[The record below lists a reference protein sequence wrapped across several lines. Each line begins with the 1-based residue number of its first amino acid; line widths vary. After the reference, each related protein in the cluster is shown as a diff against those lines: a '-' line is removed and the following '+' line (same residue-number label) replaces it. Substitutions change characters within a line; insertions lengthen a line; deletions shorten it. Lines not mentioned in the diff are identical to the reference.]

1 VLGSVLAAGA
11 EAGFVSD
18 GYGLGVVDPPQEGV
32 VFDGGEDDIGLIV
45 CDRAHRVLDGGGV
58 DERRGALHEH
68 RDVVVLVEGRQ
79 GVDERGFAGGGVA
92 GDLCGTVGDL
102 GAGAQGFGGDALVVG
117 RDDHAVDAGAGLRGV
132 DRAGQQRDPGDLL
145 QVLQGDALGPAAGRD
160 DRDRAVWGGPGGGV
174 RVTWC
179 SGRPLGRGARR
190 RRRAG
195 CGGAGR
201 GRLIGRGGGRIR
213 RVLGCG
219 GFGSRRKVIHNDSTL
234 TTRCYF
240 EVNAP
245 CR

>member
-1 VLGSVLAAGA
+1 
-11 EAGFVSD
+11 SD
-18 GYGLGVVDPPQEGV
+18 GYGLGVVVDPPQEGV
-32 VFDGGEDDIGLIV
+32 VLDGGEDDIGLIV

-58 DERRGALHEH
+58 DEWRGALHED

-160 DRDRAVWGGPGGGV
+160 DRDRAVWGGRG
-174 RVTWC
+174 
-179 SGRPLGRGARR
+179 GRGARR

-201 GRLIGRGGGRIR
+201 GRLIGRGGGRI
-213 RVLGCG
+213 
-219 GFGSRRKVIHNDSTL
+219 
-234 TTRCYF
+234 
-240 EVNAP
+240 
-245 CR
+245 